1 MKNKKNTKIII
12 SIIIAI
18 TIIISTVTLII
29 NYSKD
34 DTSLSIIEKKWITNN
49 INNVVDVNVYNDIPV
64 YGYNGSGI
72 IFDFLDNFSKEY
84 NINFNKISYYT
95 TDEPKYSN
103 IAFKVLNNEEN
114 LTDDDILIYKDNY
127 VVLSQDVNIVNN
139 LDDLKEINIG
149 MLADEEETI
158 NNYFNDYTKI
168 KSYNTIEELIISLK
182 NKEINYIIVPNMM
195 YMDKILSNKLNIV
208 YHISDLNKKYILS
221 IKDNT
226 IYNIMKKYYNKYLET
241 NYQDDYS
248 KEYLNIYFSSTKTDQ
263 ISQKNY
269 NGLVYKYGYVINMPY
284 ENYSDSNFVGTIS
297 NYLSEFEK
305 IANVEIEVI
314 RYDNIDDLKNA
325 LVSKEVDFALTNFD
339 YSNIN
344 MENVTTLPFADE
356 DYVILSKKNININSI
371 KGLKDYEIYLVGSSN
386 LYTLCNKNGIKSK
399 IFPNTDDLIR
409 NIDDNSII
417 LIDKSTYYYYK
428 KEKLSNYKII
438 YEDTIENNYK
448 FIINKEYQTFY
459 QLFNYYINSSDY
471 NNIKF
476 KYNTDIALEKD
487 YTNIKAVILVITIII
502 ILIVISLMINR
513 RKDITNNIS
522 KEDKLKYI
530 DPMTSLK
537 NRNYLN
543 HSIYKWDDNVIFPQ
557 SVIMLDINKL
567 KEINDRLGREA
578 GDEIIKKVASILINN
593 QLENTDIIRSGGD
606 EFLIYMVGYDEK
618 KVAEYAKKIS
628 KLTKEISHSEG
639 IEIGYSMILD
649 EVKTVDDAINESILM
664 MTKNKSKNK

>member
-448 FIINKEYQTFY
+448 FIINKEYQTIY

>member
-344 MENVTTLPFADE
+344 
-356 DYVILSKKNININSI
+356 INSI